1 MRTARSLADLLWYFE
16 DNYSYDDYQRI
27 KLSQEKGVILI
38 LDKSWD
44 ELCLS
49 CRGKDMFFQD

>member
-16 DNYSYDDYQRI
+16 DNYSHDDYQRI
-27 KLSQEKGVILI
+27 KLSQEKGVLI

-44 ELCLS
+44 ELRLS

>member
-1 MRTARSLADLLWYFE
+1 MRTAQSLSDLLRYFE

-38 LDKSWD
+38 LDGWD
-44 ELCLS
+44 ELRLS